1 MARRLQCPRCGSRK
15 YWVLA
20 DGRRRCALCRLD
32 RRPGRLP
39 LRLTTREW
47 RHIVGWF
54 VRDAPADAIAR
65 ETGIHRKRVLRALTV
80 VRIAIHRALTD
91 EDTAEHQ
98 VAEPAASPVIG
109 IRLESAGPAAEP
121 VPGVE
126 ARTLGRRRTSPADLV
141 ARVPP
146 LEPYAAAAWRN
157 QIRWLRELSDAE
169 RGDISAFWAYVRRQL
184 TSRGG
189 RRRERLGLF
198 LAEFTWRYRTRRQP
212 LELRTREILRLIG
225 GGAVSGVGLS
235 GVEERGPRKG
245 TDRRADGNGPGVNR

>member
-1 MARRLQCPRCGSRK
+1 M
-15 YWVLA
+15 
-20 DGRRRCALCRLD
+20 
-32 RRPGRLP
+32 
-39 LRLTTREW
+39 
-47 RHIVGWF
+47 GWF

-80 VRIAIHRALTD
+80 IRTAIHRALTD
-91 EDTAEHQ
+91 EDTAEHLM
-98 VAEPAASPVIG
+98 AEPAASPVIG

-121 VPGVE
+121 VSGVD

-157 QIRWLRELSDAE
+157 QIRWLRELSDEE

-212 LELRTREILRLIG
+212 PEVRAREILKLIG
-225 GGAVSGVGLS
+225 GTAGSGMGLS
-235 GVEERGPRKG
+235 GVAVRSRRKNM
-245 TDRRADGNGPGVNR
+245 DRRVDGNGPGVNR